1 MGRIMAD
8 VRQRLLQILKDA
20 ADAAGK
26 GIMTA
31 AYVEEMAGWTIKF
44 CLIIIVFLSIYNRDI
59 YYLTKTS
66 RCIKIHLLVC
76 GYGGIG
82 RRARLRI

>member
-8 VRQRLLQILKDA
+8 VRQRLLQLLKDA

-44 CLIIIVFLSIYNRDI
+44 CLIITVSLSIYN
-59 YYLTKTS
+59 K
-66 RCIKIHLLVC
+66 
-76 GYGGIG
+76 
-82 RRARLRI
+82 